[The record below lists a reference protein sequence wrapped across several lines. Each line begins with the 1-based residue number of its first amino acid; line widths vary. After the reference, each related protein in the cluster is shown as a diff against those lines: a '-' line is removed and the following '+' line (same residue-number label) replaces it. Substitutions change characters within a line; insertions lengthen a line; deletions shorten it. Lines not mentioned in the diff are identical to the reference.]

1 MIVFLIIVFTII
13 MLVYSVFN
21 NIFLGYGL
29 TISLFLFS
37 LVGIKRNKSLKDLFN
52 LYTLEAKKSLPIIYI
67 LLLISVLIS
76 TWLCCGTIPAIVY
89 YSLKY
94 INPNLFILFCF
105 LITAL
110 TSFLI
115 GTSFGTVSSIGLPL
129 IIIAGVSK
137 INLSL
142 VGGAIMSGSYFGDRC
157 SPLSSSLLLL
167 CKLTKVELFHYVKK
181 VFIYGVIPTIISIIF
196 YTFFSFKNPLT
207 FVDNSLSLSLYKYF
221 NINVVLLIPALIIVI
236 LSLKKVSITKSISI
250 SIVVSILICFAVQ
263 KTDFFDLIKYIIFG
277 YENSS
282 SLSDIIKG
290 GGIISMLKTCY
301 IIVIS
306 CCLTGFFSG
315 LNIFS
320 GLEKSLQKLNL
331 NRTKL
336 FLVTLILGLIVSAIG
351 CSQTISFI
359 LTLEILRD
367 TYKDYENEDIAMEFS
382 DSAIVTSAL
391 VPWCIAALV
400 PTSVLNIS
408 NYKFIPYAIFL
419 YITPICHLCYCIY
432 LDYFKNK
439 FCKVPSKK
447 NLMS

>member
-1 MIVFLIIVFTII
+1 MTVFLIIVFTII

-52 LYTLEAKKSLPIIYI
+52 LYTLEAKKSFPIIYI

-94 INPNLFILFCF
+94 INPDLFILFCF

-129 IIIAGVSK
+129 IIIAGVSN

-167 CKLTKVELFHYVKK
+167 CKLTKVELFNYVKK

-196 YTFFSFKNPLT
+196 YTFFSFKNHLT
-207 FVDNSLSLSLYKYF
+207 FVDNSLSLNLYKYF
-221 NINVVLLIPALIIVI
+221 NINVVLLIPALIIVV

-250 SIVVSILICFAVQ
+250 SIVASILICFAVQ

-290 GGIISMLKTCY
+290 GGVISMLKTCY

-336 FLVTLILGLIVSAIG
+336 FLVTLILGLIISAIG

-439 FCKVPSKK
+439 LYKVISKK
-447 NLMS
+447 DLMS

>member
-250 SIVVSILICFAVQ
+250 SIVVSILICFVIQ

-336 FLVTLILGLIVSAIG
+336 FLVTLILGLIISAIG

-439 FCKVPSKK
+439 FYKVTSKK
-447 NLMS
+447 DLMS

>member
-336 FLVTLILGLIVSAIG
+336 FLVTLILGLIISAIG

-439 FCKVPSKK
+439 LYKVTSKK
-447 NLMS
+447 DLMS